1 MIDGGL
7 APIICKTAYIS
18 HCYQPVSSLWLP
30 SPLRY
35 LDPGARVQSDQRLL
49 ECWRVSRKVIFEGR
63 KDTHT
68 GTPCQLQRLQTYSS
82 GWTEAILRF
91 GQSKKSWQYFVKF
104 SKVLSKGCNLKNFS
118 VTIVFLIIKYTFLQ
132 PFCFGLLT
140 LFVYK

>member
-63 KDTHT
+63 KDTGHRDT
-68 GTPCQLQRLQTYSS
+68 LPTTKASNLLLRLD
-82 GWTEAILRF
+82 
-91 GQSKKSWQYFVKF
+91 
-104 SKVLSKGCNLKNFS
+104 
-118 VTIVFLIIKYTFLQ
+118 
-132 PFCFGLLT
+132 
-140 LFVYK
+140 

>member
-49 ECWRVSRKVIFEGR
+49 ECWRVSKNVLVEGR
-63 KDTHT
+63 KHT
-68 GTPCQLQRLQTYSS
+68 GHPANYKGFKLTPQVGLRL
-82 GWTEAILRF
+82 F
-91 GQSKKSWQYFVKF
+91 
-104 SKVLSKGCNLKNFS
+104 
-118 VTIVFLIIKYTFLQ
+118 
-132 PFCFGLLT
+132 
-140 LFVYK
+140 